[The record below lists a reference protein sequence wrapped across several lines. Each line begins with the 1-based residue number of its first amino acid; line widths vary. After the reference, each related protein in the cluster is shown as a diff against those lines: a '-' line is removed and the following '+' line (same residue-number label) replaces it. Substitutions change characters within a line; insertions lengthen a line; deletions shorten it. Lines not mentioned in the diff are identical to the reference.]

1 MTEDPRATPPPA
13 EGELQIAENRLYN
26 AELDTVRSSVVAD
39 MLDAAIR
46 AVRELHVENG
56 YAPKLRGIFRS

>member
-1 MTEDPRATPPPA
+1 MTKDPRETPPPGH
-13 EGELQIAENRLYN
+13 GELEIAEHRLYT
-26 AELDTVRSSVVAD
+26 AEQDTVRSSVVID
-39 MLDAAIR
+39 MLEAALR